1 MRDMALHIAGAL
13 AILIACAHG
22 AIAEVSVFPK
32 AQIAP
37 RVTRRLLRFVWQ
49 ASTLD
54 WIAVGV
60 LLFSAPWLGS
70 EVARHYVVGAAIV
83 IYAYAAIGNAYIAR
97 GPHLGWIGMACVIA
111 LAVVG
116 F

>member
-1 MRDMALHIAGAL
+1 MRDMALHVAGVL
-13 AILIACAHG
+13 AILVAFVHG
-22 AIAEVSVFPK
+22 AIAEISVFPK
-32 AQIAP
+32 AQIEP
-37 RVTRRLLRFVWQ
+37 RGARRLLRFVWQ

-70 EVARHYVVGAAIV
+70 DAARHFVVGAAVV

-97 GPHLGWIGMACVIA
+97 GPHPGWIGMSCVIA
-111 LAVVG
+111 LALAG